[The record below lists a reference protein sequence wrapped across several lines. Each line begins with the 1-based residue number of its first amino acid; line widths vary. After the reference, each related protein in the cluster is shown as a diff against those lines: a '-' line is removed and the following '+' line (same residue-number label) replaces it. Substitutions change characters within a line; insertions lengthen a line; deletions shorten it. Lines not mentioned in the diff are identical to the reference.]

1 MKEHPDNH
9 REGKSQEERDRFILS
24 NMGLVHALAH
34 RLKGRGIEY
43 EELVSAGCV
52 GLLKAADGF
61 EPERGLKFSTYAV
74 PVILGEMKRLF
85 RDGGTVKVSR
95 SLKELSLKALRE
107 KERLSV
113 ELGREPRLDELAEK
127 LGISRSLCGEAL
139 SVSLPALS
147 LTVSDDDEDGGQLDL
162 PVQSPE
168 EMLTDRLTLRQLL
181 DELNP
186 ADRELLILRYFREKT
201 QVETAA
207 LLGMTQVQVSRR
219 EKKLL
224 AQMREKML

>member
-1 MKEHPDNH
+1 MQPVAGAA
-9 REGKSQEERDRFILS
+9 REEIIQQ
-24 NMGLVHALAH
+24 NMGLVHACAH
-34 RLKGRGIEY
+34 RFQGRGIDY
-43 EELVSAGCV
+43 DDLFQAGCI
-52 GLLKAADGF
+52 GLIKAADAFDTG
-61 EPERGLKFSTYAV
+61 RGVRFSTYAV
-74 PVILGEMKRLF
+74 PVILGEMRRLF

-107 KERLSV
+107 KEHLSV

-181 DELNP
+181 DELDP

>member
-1 MKEHPDNH
+1 M
-9 REGKSQEERDRFILS
+9 REAPGGRPEEKAERERFILS

-85 RDGGTVKVSR
+85 RDSGSVKVSR

-113 ELGREPRLDELAEK
+113 ALGREPRVEELAGK
-127 LGISRSLCGEAL
+127 LGISPALCGEAL

-147 LTVSDDDEDGGQLDL
+147 LTGSGEEDDGGQLDL
-162 PVQSPE
+162 PVDSPE

-181 DELNP
+181 AELEP
-186 ADRELLILRYFREKT
+186 KDRELLILRYFREKT

-224 AQMREKML
+224 GQMREKMI

>member
-1 MKEHPDNH
+1 MREAPGG
-9 REGKSQEERDRFILS
+9 RPEGKAERERFILS

-52 GLLKAADGF
+52 GLLKASDGF

-85 RDGGTVKVSR
+85 RDSGSVKVSR

-113 ELGREPRLDELAEK
+113 ALGREPRVEELAGK
-127 LGISRSLCGEAL
+127 LGISPALCGEAL

-147 LTVSDDDEDGGQLDL
+147 LTGSGEEDDGGQLDL
-162 PVQSPE
+162 PVDSPE

-181 DELNP
+181 AELEP
-186 ADRELLILRYFREKT
+186 KDRELLILRYFREKT

-207 LLGMTQVQVSRR
+207 ILGMTQVQVSRR

-224 AQMREKML
+224 GQMREKMI

>member
-1 MKEHPDNH
+1 MREAPGG
-9 REGKSQEERDRFILS
+9 RPEGKAERERFILS

-85 RDGGTVKVSR
+85 RDSGSVKVSR

-113 ELGREPRLDELAEK
+113 ALGREPRVEELAGK
-127 LGISRSLCGEAL
+127 LGISPALCGEAL

-147 LTVSDDDEDGGQLDL
+147 LTGSGEEDDGGQLDL
-162 PVQSPE
+162 PVDSPE

-181 DELNP
+181 AELEP
-186 ADRELLILRYFREKT
+186 KDRELLILRYFREKT

-207 LLGMTQVQVSRR
+207 ILGMTQVQVSRR

-224 AQMREKML
+224 GQMREKMI